1 MACLGHKRQSVMAFG
16 RTTPLSRGTGTQ
28 AAACMNLPALD
39 GCALSTSASHMPRTL
54 WNGAISFGLVHI
66 PVSLYPASK
75 DESIDFDWL
84 DKRSMDPVGYK
95 RINKRTG
102 REIDRENIVKGVK
115 VDSGDY
121 VLISDDEIRAAYPK
135 TTKTIEI
142 EAFVDAADIPFIY
155 LDRPYYLGPQGNASK
170 VYALLRET
178 LVASGKV
185 GIARVV
191 IQTKQHLAALMPVGP
206 ALMLHTLRWN
216 NEVRGVDDLELPT
229 DKKSSLNAGELRMAK
244 LLVDDM
250 SQDWDPTSYSDSF
263 RDAIMTLIDRKQKA
277 GKVEAVEP
285 LEEDVDHGSNVI
297 DLTAL
302 LKRSLG
308 KGGGSGKK
316 AAVKEDEDQNDEAV
330 EDEKPAKSSGRKS
343 AGKASTKT
351 STAKTATAR
360 TSTKVPAKTASKTAA
375 KSGARKTA
383 APPARKRAA

>member
-1 MACLGHKRQSVMAFG
+1 
-16 RTTPLSRGTGTQ
+16 
-28 AAACMNLPALD
+28 
-39 GCALSTSASHMPRTL
+39 MPRTL

-178 LVASGKV
+178 LVSSGKV

-216 NEVRGVDDLELPT
+216 NEVRGVDDLELPN

-250 SQDWDPTSYSDSF
+250 SKDWDPTAYSDSF
-263 RDAIMTLIDRKQKA
+263 RDAIMTLIDKKQKS
-277 GKVEAVEP
+277 GNVEAVEP

-316 AAVKEDEDQNDEAV
+316 AAVNDDENQDD

-343 AGKASTKT
+343 AAKTGTKASGKTAAAEKSTKT
-351 STAKTATAR
+351 
-360 TSTKVPAKTASKTAA
+360 PPKTASKTAA
-375 KSGARKTA
+375 RTSAKSAAKKTAGPTLASSGAKTSVKKIAPSSDKSTARSTSAKKTA

>member
-1 MACLGHKRQSVMAFG
+1 
-16 RTTPLSRGTGTQ
+16 
-28 AAACMNLPALD
+28 
-39 GCALSTSASHMPRTL
+39 MPRTL

-102 REIDRENIVKGVK
+102 REIDRDNIVKGVK

-216 NEVRGVDDLELPT
+216 NEVRGVDDLELPS

-250 SQDWDPTSYSDSF
+250 SQDWDPTAYSDSF
-263 RDAIMTLIDRKQKA
+263 RDAIMTLIDKKQKS

-316 AAVKEDEDQNDEAV
+316 AAANDDDQDAEDV
-330 EDEKPAKSSGRKS
+330 EDEKPAKASGKKPAAKTS
-343 AGKASTKT
+343 AKAGDKASATKT
-351 STAKTATAR
+351 AATAKSAKTAGKTA
-360 TSTKVPAKTASKTAA
+360 TKAPAKSAAKKTAGPTLASSGA
-375 KSGARKTA
+375 KTSVKKTANSSNKTADKSTTKTTSARKTA

>member
-1 MACLGHKRQSVMAFG
+1 
-16 RTTPLSRGTGTQ
+16 
-28 AAACMNLPALD
+28 
-39 GCALSTSASHMPRTL
+39 MPRTL

-178 LVASGKV
+178 LVSSGKV

-216 NEVRGVDDLELPT
+216 NEVRGVDDLELPN

-250 SQDWDPTSYSDSF
+250 SKDWDPTAYSDSF
-263 RDAIMTLIDRKQKA
+263 RDAIMTLIDKKQKS

-316 AAVKEDEDQNDEAV
+316 AAVNDDENQDD

-343 AGKASTKT
+343 ATKTGTKASGKTAAAEKSTKT
-351 STAKTATAR
+351 
-360 TSTKVPAKTASKTAA
+360 PAKTASKTAA
-375 KSGARKTA
+375 KTSAKSAAKKTAGPTLASSGAKTSVKKIAPGSDKSTARSTSAKKTA

>member
-1 MACLGHKRQSVMAFG
+1 
-16 RTTPLSRGTGTQ
+16 
-28 AAACMNLPALD
+28 
-39 GCALSTSASHMPRTL
+39 MPRTL

-155 LDRPYYLGPQGNASK
+155 LDRPYYLGPQGNAAK

-216 NEVRGVDDLELPT
+216 NEVRGVDDLELPS

-250 SQDWDPTSYSDSF
+250 SKDWDPTAYSDSF
-263 RDAIMTLIDRKQKA
+263 RNAIMTLIDKKQKS
-277 GKVEAVEP
+277 GNVEAVEP

-308 KGGGSGKK
+308 KGGGSSKK
-316 AAVKEDEDQNDEAV
+316 AAADDEDQDDEGA
-330 EDEKPAKSSGRKS
+330 EEEKPAKSSGRKS
-343 AGKASTKT
+343 AGKTGDKASAGTG
-351 STAKTATAR
+351 SAKTAAAKK
-360 TSTKVPAKTASKTAA
+360 STKAPAKTAAKTPAKSAAKKTAGPTLASSGAKTSVKKTASNSDKSADKGSA
-375 KSGARKTA
+375 KSTSARKTA

>member
-1 MACLGHKRQSVMAFG
+1 
-16 RTTPLSRGTGTQ
+16 
-28 AAACMNLPALD
+28 
-39 GCALSTSASHMPRTL
+39 MPRTL

-115 VDSGDY
+115 VADGNY
-121 VLISDDEIRAAYPK
+121 VLMSDDEIKAAYPK

-155 LDRPYYLGPQGNASK
+155 LDRPYYLGPQGNAGK
-170 VYALLRET
+170 VYALLHQT
-178 LVASGKV
+178 LVSSGKV

-216 NEVRGVDDLELPT
+216 NEVRGVEDLELPS
-229 DKKSSLNAGELRMAK
+229 DKQASLNAGELRMAK

-250 SQDWDPTSYSDSF
+250 SQAWDPSAYSNSF
-263 RDAIMTLIDRKQKA
+263 RDAIMTLIDKKQKS
-277 GKVEAVEP
+277 GNVESVEP
-285 LEEDVDHGSNVI
+285 LEEDVGEENSNVI

-308 KGGGSGKK
+308 KGGGAK
-316 AAVKEDEDQNDEAV
+316 AAPAAEEDDEEEDAE
-330 EDEKPAKSSGRKS
+330 EKPAKSAGKS
-343 AGKASTKT
+343 ASKSSGKSASKSAPKPAVKAASKAPAKAPAKKSAAATGPTLASKGAGKT
-351 STAKTATAR
+351 VTTAK
-360 TSTKVPAKTASKTAA
+360 KTAGS
-375 KSGARKTA
+375 
-383 APPARKRAA
+383 APRKRAA

>member
-1 MACLGHKRQSVMAFG
+1 
-16 RTTPLSRGTGTQ
+16 
-28 AAACMNLPALD
+28 
-39 GCALSTSASHMPRTL
+39 MPRTL

-66 PVSLYPASK
+66 PVSLFPASK

-115 VDSGDY
+115 VEGGNY
-121 VLISDDEIRAAYPK
+121 VLLSDDEIRAAYPK

-155 LDRPYYLGPQGNASK
+155 LDRPYYLGPQANAGK

-216 NEVRGVDDLELPT
+216 NEVRGVDELDLPST
-229 DKKSSLNAGELRMAK
+229 DKKSALNAGELRMAK

-250 SQDWDPTSYSDSF
+250 SKDWDPTAYSDSF
-263 RDAIMTLIDRKQKA
+263 RDAIMTLVDRKQQS
-277 GKVEAVEP
+277 GNVEAVEP
-285 LEEDVDHGSNVI
+285 LEEDVGEASNVI

-308 KGGGSGKK
+308 KGGGAK
-316 AAVKEDEDQNDEAV
+316 AATDDE
-330 EDEKPAKSSGRKS
+330 EKPARASAKA
-343 AGKASTKT
+343 AGKAAGKT
-351 STAKTATAR
+351 SGK
-360 TSTKVPAKTASKTAA
+360 SASKSAA
-375 KSGARKTA
+375 KSGEKPDSKQAAKPAAKSAKAANGKTA
-383 APPARKRAA
+383 SRAAASAAGPTLASKGASKTVTRAPAKKPSAATARKRAA

>member
-1 MACLGHKRQSVMAFG
+1 
-16 RTTPLSRGTGTQ
+16 
-28 AAACMNLPALD
+28 
-39 GCALSTSASHMPRTL
+39 MPRTL

-102 REIDRENIVKGVK
+102 REIDRDNIVKGVK

-216 NEVRGVDDLELPT
+216 NEVRGVDDLELPN

-250 SQDWDPTSYSDSF
+250 SKDWDPTAYSDSF
-263 RDAIMTLIDRKQKA
+263 RNAIMTLIDKKQKS
-277 GKVEAVEP
+277 GNVEAVEP

-308 KGGGSGKK
+308 KGGGGGKK
-316 AAVKEDEDQNDEAV
+316 AAANDDEDQDEEDV
-330 EDEKPAKSSGRKS
+330 EDEKPTKASGRKS
-343 AGKASTKT
+343 AGKTGAKAGEKASATKT
-351 STAKTATAR
+351 AAAAKSARTAGKTATKTPAKSAAKKTAGPTLASSGAK
-360 TSTKVPAKTASKTAA
+360 TSVKKTASSADKNTG
-375 KSGARKTA
+375 KSTTRSTSARKTA

>member
-1 MACLGHKRQSVMAFG
+1 
-16 RTTPLSRGTGTQ
+16 
-28 AAACMNLPALD
+28 
-39 GCALSTSASHMPRTL
+39 MPRTL

-102 REIDRENIVKGVK
+102 REIDRDNIVKGVK

-216 NEVRGVDDLELPT
+216 NEVRGVDDLELPN

-250 SQDWDPTSYSDSF
+250 SKDWDPTAYSDSF
-263 RDAIMTLIDRKQKA
+263 RNAIMTLIDKKQKS
-277 GKVEAVEP
+277 GNVEAVEP

-308 KGGGSGKK
+308 KGGGGKK
-316 AAVKEDEDQNDEAV
+316 AAANDDEDQDEEDV
-330 EDEKPAKSSGRKS
+330 EDEKPTKAPGRKS
-343 AGKASTKT
+343 AGKTGAKAGEKASATKT
-351 STAKTATAR
+351 AAAAKSARTAGKTATKTPAKSAAKKTAGPTLASSGAK
-360 TSTKVPAKTASKTAA
+360 TSVKKTASSADKNTG
-375 KSGARKTA
+375 KSTTRSTSARKTA

>member
-1 MACLGHKRQSVMAFG
+1 
-16 RTTPLSRGTGTQ
+16 
-28 AAACMNLPALD
+28 
-39 GCALSTSASHMPRTL
+39 MPRTL

-102 REIDRENIVKGVK
+102 REIDKENIVKGVK
-115 VDSGDY
+115 VGSGDY
-121 VLISDDEIRAAYPK
+121 VLLSDDEIRAAYPK

-155 LDRPYYLGPQGNASK
+155 LDRPYYLGPQGNAAK
-170 VYALLRET
+170 VYTLLRET
-178 LVASGKV
+178 LIASGKV
-185 GIARVV
+185 GIAKVV

-216 NEVRGVDDLELPT
+216 NEVRGVDDLELPA

-250 SQDWDPTSYSDSF
+250 SQDWDPSAYSDSF
-263 RDAIMTLIDRKQKA
+263 RDAIMTLIDKKQKS

-308 KGGGSGKK
+308 KGGGAGGGKR
-316 AAVKEDEDQNDEAV
+316 AAANDDEGDAEDED
-330 EDEKPAKSSGRKS
+330 KPSRK
-343 AGKASTKT
+343 AMKTAGGKASAKSAQSTGKSATK
-351 STAKTATAR
+351 STAKTASASSQK
-360 TSTKVPAKTASKTAA
+360 STKAPAKKTSSRSAASGPTLASSGAKKTVKKTAA
-375 KSGARKTA
+375 TASPKKSA
-383 APPARKRAA
+383 ASSTRKRAA

>member
-1 MACLGHKRQSVMAFG
+1 
-16 RTTPLSRGTGTQ
+16 
-28 AAACMNLPALD
+28 
-39 GCALSTSASHMPRTL
+39 MPRTL

-115 VDSGDY
+115 VEGGNY
-121 VLISDDEIRAAYPK
+121 VLMSDEEIRAAYPK

-155 LDRPYYLGPQGNASK
+155 LDRPYYLGPQGNAGK
-170 VYALLRET
+170 VYALLHKT
-178 LVASGKV
+178 LTDTGKV

-206 ALMLHTLRWN
+206 ALMLHTMRWN
-216 NEVRGVDDLELPT
+216 NEVRGLDDLDLPT
-229 DKKSSLNAGELRMAK
+229 DKKSSLNPGELRMAK

-250 SQDWDPTSYSDSF
+250 SQKWDPSAYSNSF
-263 RDAIMTLIDRKQKA
+263 RDAILALVDKKLKS
-277 GKVEAVEP
+277 GNVEAVEP
-285 LEEDVDHGSNVI
+285 LEEDVSTESSNVI

-308 KGGGSGKK
+308 KGGGK
-316 AAVKEDEDQNDEAV
+316 AAANDDGDDEEEEEA
-330 EDEKPAKSSGRKS
+330 PAKSAKSGARKT
-343 AGKASTKT
+343 ASKSTSKT
-351 STAKTATAR
+351 SAKAQA
-360 TSTKVPAKTASKTAA
+360 KPAAKAPAKKAAKTASKTAA
-375 KSGARKTA
+375 KTAATPTLASKGASKTVTRTPAKKTA
-383 APPARKRAA
+383 ASTTRKRAA

>member
-1 MACLGHKRQSVMAFG
+1 
-16 RTTPLSRGTGTQ
+16 
-28 AAACMNLPALD
+28 
-39 GCALSTSASHMPRTL
+39 MPRTL

-115 VDSGDY
+115 VEGGNY
-121 VLISDDEIRAAYPK
+121 VLMSDEEIKAAYPK

-155 LDRPYYLGPQGNASK
+155 LDRPYYLGPQGNAGK
-170 VYALLRET
+170 VYALLHQT
-178 LVASGKV
+178 LTSTGKV

-191 IQTKQHLAALMPVGP
+191 IATKQHLAALMPVGP
-206 ALMLHTLRWN
+206 ALMLHTMRWN
-216 NEVRGVDDLELPT
+216 NEVRGVDDLDLPT
-229 DKKSSLNAGELRMAK
+229 DKKSSLNPGELRMAK

-250 SQDWDPTSYSDSF
+250 SQEWDPAQYSNSF
-263 RDAIMTLIDRKQKA
+263 RDAIMALVDKKLKS
-277 GKVEAVEP
+277 GNVEAVEP
-285 LEEDVDHGSNVI
+285 LEEDVSTESSNVI

-308 KGGGSGKK
+308 KGGGK
-316 AAVKEDEDQNDEAV
+316 AAANDDGDEEEEA
-330 EDEKPAKSSGRKS
+330 PARASKS
-343 AGKASTKT
+343 AG
-351 STAKTATAR
+351 R
-360 TSTKVPAKTASKTAA
+360 KTAA
-375 KSGARKTA
+375 KSSSTAKSAAKSSAKAEAKPAAKAPAKKAAKTTSKSAAKSASTPTLASKGATKAVTRTPAKKSA
-383 APPARKRAA
+383 ATTTRRRAA

>member
-1 MACLGHKRQSVMAFG
+1 
-16 RTTPLSRGTGTQ
+16 
-28 AAACMNLPALD
+28 
-39 GCALSTSASHMPRTL
+39 MPRTL

-66 PVSLYPASK
+66 PVSLDPASK

-178 LVASGKV
+178 LVSSGKV

-216 NEVRGVDDLELPT
+216 NEVRGVDDLELPN

-250 SQDWDPTSYSDSF
+250 SKDWDPTAYSDSF
-263 RDAIMTLIDRKQKA
+263 RDAIMTLIDKKQKS
-277 GKVEAVEP
+277 GNVEAVEP

-316 AAVKEDEDQNDEAV
+316 AAVNDDENQDD

-343 AGKASTKT
+343 AAKTGTKASGKTAAAEKSTKT
-351 STAKTATAR
+351 
-360 TSTKVPAKTASKTAA
+360 PPKTASKTAA
-375 KSGARKTA
+375 RTSAKSAAKKTAGPTLASSGAKTSVKKIAPSSDKSTARSTSAKKTA

>member
-1 MACLGHKRQSVMAFG
+1 
-16 RTTPLSRGTGTQ
+16 
-28 AAACMNLPALD
+28 
-39 GCALSTSASHMPRTL
+39 MPRTL

-102 REIDRENIVKGVK
+102 REIDRDNIVKGVK

-155 LDRPYYLGPQGNASK
+155 LDRPYYLGPQGNAAK

-216 NEVRGVDDLELPT
+216 NEVRGVDDLELPN

-250 SQDWDPTSYSDSF
+250 SKDWDPTAYSDSF
-263 RDAIMTLIDRKQKA
+263 RDAIMTLIDKKQKS
-277 GKVEAVEP
+277 GNVEAVEA

-316 AAVKEDEDQNDEAV
+316 AAANDDEDQDDEDA
-330 EDEKPAKSSGRKS
+330 EEEKPATSSGRKS
-343 AGKASTKT
+343 AGKASDKASAKT
-351 STAKTATAR
+351 GTAKTAAAKK
-360 TSTKVPAKTASKTAA
+360 STRAPAKTAAKTPAKSAARKTAGPTLASSGAKTGVKKTASGSDKSADKGSA
-375 KSGARKTA
+375 KSSSARKTA

>member
-1 MACLGHKRQSVMAFG
+1 
-16 RTTPLSRGTGTQ
+16 
-28 AAACMNLPALD
+28 
-39 GCALSTSASHMPRTL
+39 MPRTL

-155 LDRPYYLGPQGNASK
+155 LDRPYYLGPQGNAAK

-178 LVASGKV
+178 LVSSGKV

-250 SQDWDPTSYSDSF
+250 SHDWDPTAYSDSF
-263 RDAIMTLIDRKQKA
+263 RDAIMTLIDKKQKS

-316 AAVKEDEDQNDEAV
+316 TAATQDEDQDDEDV
-330 EDEKPAKSSGRKS
+330 EDEKPAKSSARKS
-343 AGKASTKT
+343 AGKTSAKAST
-351 STAKTATAR
+351 TAKTAAA
-360 TSTKVPAKTASKTAA
+360 KKKAPAKTASKSAAKTAA
-375 KSGARKTA
+375 KSAASKTTGPTLASSGAKTSVKKTATAKSTAARKTA